1 MTDQNYRSKNAS
13 QPDYH
18 RQLIHRAGAIPYV
31 IENGEPVLMFMKPSS
46 AEFGGSLVETVH
58 ADGTTTSEF
67 VAKWQIAKG
76 KIETTDASTKDA
88 ALREAK
94 EEVGLF
100 IGNVILTEEVG
111 VFMGRTTIFV
121 VKVKDRDMFGSPGYE
136 TEDVAWLTE
145 DQFIAEGRT
154 LHIPTVQASL
164 RTIRKLEGLA

>member
-1 MTDQNYRSKNAS
+1 MNQNKTLVY
-13 QPDYH
+13 
-18 RQLIHRAGAIPYV
+18 RAGTIPYV
-31 IENGEPVLMFMKPSS
+31 VENGEILMLFMKPSC

-58 ADGTTTSEF
+58 PDGTTTSEF

-76 KIETTDASTKDA
+76 KVEETDETTKAA

-100 IGNVILTEEVG
+100 IGNVLLTEEVG
-111 VFMGRTTIFV
+111 VFMGRTTLFV

-145 DQFIAEGRT
+145 NQFIVEGRS
-154 LHIPTVQASL
+154 LHAPVVQAAV
-164 RTIRKLEGLA
+164 RMIKKLENME

>member
-1 MTDQNYRSKNAS
+1 MTNHTYSKT
-13 QPDYH
+13 
-18 RQLIHRAGAIPYV
+18 LIHRAGTIPYIV
-31 IENGEPVLMFMKPSS
+31 EDEQIRMLFMKPAC
-46 AEFGGSLVETVH
+46 AEFGGSLVETIH
-58 ADGTTTSEF
+58 PDGTTTSEF

-76 KIETTDASTKDA
+76 KIEETDESTKSA

-145 DQFIAEGRT
+145 EEFITEGRT
-154 LHIPTVQASL
+154 LHIPVVQASL
-164 RTIRKLEGLA
+164 RTIKKLEGL